1 MALGWLVW
9 AALFAVTIVGLPF
22 ARQCLK
28 LARFTLWPFGR
39 TAVRSADA
47 SALGLVGNVLWFIPG
62 VLLAIGYAVSGALM
76 CLTVI
81 GIPFGMQ
88 AFKFVPLAISPFG
101 KEIVKAAGARARPPT
116 GGPNEPRSATTPASA
131 RVLRQPE
138 PVWLPAGEIVQ
149 VDGRS
154 IAGGMV
160 YVGSG
165 VPSLSGYDVE
175 PCLIDPSL
183 SVHWESP

>member
-1 MALGWLVW
+1 MNRSSPNGVKEFPPVKWTERITVKTVGNVIWVVLSGFWMALGWLVW
-9 AALFAVTIVGLPF
+9 AALLAITVVGLPF

-39 TAVRSADA
+39 IAVRSADA

-62 VLLAIGYAVSGALM
+62 VLLAIGYAVSGSLM

-101 KEIVKAAGARARPPT
+101 KEIVKAKNVGVVPT
-116 GGPNEPRSATTPASA
+116 
-131 RVLRQPE
+131 
-138 PVWLPAGEIVQ
+138 
-149 VDGRS
+149 
-154 IAGGMV
+154 
-160 YVGSG
+160 
-165 VPSLSGYDVE
+165 
-175 PCLIDPSL
+175 
-183 SVHWESP
+183 

>member
-1 MALGWLVW
+1 MKTVGNVIWVVLSGFWMALGWLVW

-76 CLTVI
+76 RLTVI
-81 GIPFGMQ
+81 GIPLGMQ
-88 AFKFVPLAISPFG
+88 AFKFIPLFDLPSTG
-101 KEIVKAAGARARPPT
+101 AGLAERRCMQSHVASRPAESYDE
-116 GGPNEPRSATTPASA
+116 GPGAPKSVGRF
-131 RVLRQPE
+131 
-138 PVWLPAGEIVQ
+138 WLV
-149 VDGRS
+149 
-154 IAGGMV
+154 
-160 YVGSG
+160 SG
-165 VPSLSGYDVE
+165 
-175 PCLIDPSL
+175 
-183 SVHWESP
+183 